1 MWENNKKISFLKAI
15 KHFNKTLF
23 REEHDT
29 EKVGVLEQF
38 LNLPREMTEE
48 DFLEEVHRGT
58 VPYAAAQKIDEETVL
73 LIRRNVNA
81 GPNCL
86 DCVLKTDGKY
96 LTFENALL
104 RLEDIPEKLKLKQ
117 YAFGPMDLKE
127 RS

>member
-1 MWENNKKISFLKAI
+1 
-15 KHFNKTLF
+15 
-23 REEHDT
+23 
-29 EKVGVLEQF
+29 
-38 LNLPREMTEE
+38 MTEE

-96 LTFENALL
+96 LTFEDALL